1 MSGDNLAKHARNL
14 TFKGFSH
21 PIRTSHSGL
30 SLLDY
35 VVLDTDGLSWELR
48 PCYRIEM
55 ETDMVHF
62 LGQSI
67 HFPGSGPPKTDSSC
81 WFTQGIICGGGGRYT
96 HTQAFI
102 SFTRSTD
109 LQIYGYV
116 LVQKFFPSFNRCG
129 SFPSD
134 YFLRLGLSTN
144 LLFCCI
150 SLFYKVKS
158 CCHIVLL
165 FYL

>member
-1 MSGDNLAKHARNL
+1 MNDWYTFYTYKTSLILQVSPLFGTIYSSIMFIAHAMESLRASGQWMSGDNLAKHARNL

-55 ETDMVHF
+55 ETDKVHF

-109 LQIYGYV
+109 L
-116 LVQKFFPSFNRCG
+116 
-129 SFPSD
+129 
-134 YFLRLGLSTN
+134 
-144 LLFCCI
+144 
-150 SLFYKVKS
+150 
-158 CCHIVLL
+158 
-165 FYL
+165 